1 MLTAADRYAPGPGKR
16 CHLDTLLEVL
26 KWAGNFVRDDVIFN
40 TIQLVIIDHC
50 GINFPFMNHVISRL
64 MTIVYLITT
73 NFNFSTTEHYW
84 ILSILLQVVLT
95 VIII

>member
-50 GINFPFMNHVISRL
+50 RMNFPFMKHVISSL
-64 MTIVYLITT
+64 ATVVYLITA
-73 NFNFSTTEHYW
+73 NFNFS
-84 ILSILLQVVLT
+84 
-95 VIII
+95 IIHDFYLMTDH